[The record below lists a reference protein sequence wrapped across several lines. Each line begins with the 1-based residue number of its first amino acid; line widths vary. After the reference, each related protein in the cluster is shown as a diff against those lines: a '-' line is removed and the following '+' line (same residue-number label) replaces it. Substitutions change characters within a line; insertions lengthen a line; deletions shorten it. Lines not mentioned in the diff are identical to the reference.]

1 MSTVIL
7 VPGFWLDASSWDD
20 VLPPLERAGHDVV
33 PLTLPGLE
41 SVAADRSGIGLA
53 EHVAAVVAEIDR
65 HDEPVALVG
74 HSGGGVVAWGAIDAR
89 PDRVSRVVYVDSGPL
104 PAGQAVNAGLPA
116 DGDDVPLP
124 DWELFR
130 ADGSRDLDGLDDA
143 ALASF
148 RARAVP
154 HPRGAAH
161 DPLVLSDDD
170 RRYAVP
176 ATMISTTFTR
186 AEIDAY
192 REQGVPYFAELA
204 HLADLTIVELP
215 TGHWPQLSRPA
226 DLATV
231 LLATL

>member
-20 VLPPLERAGHDVV
+20 VLPPLEHAGHRVV
-33 PLTLPGLE
+33 PITLPGLE
-41 SVAADRSGIGLA
+41 AADADRTGIGLA
-53 EHVAAVVAEIDR
+53 DHVAAVVAEVDR
-65 HDEPVALVG
+65 HDEPVVLVG
-74 HSGGGVVAWGAIDAR
+74 HSGGGVVAWCALDAR

-104 PAGQAVNAGLPA
+104 PAGQAVNAALPA

-124 DWELFR
+124 DWDVFR

-143 ALASF
+143 ALAAF

-161 DPLVLSDDD
+161 DPVVLSDDD

-176 ATMISTTFTR
+176 ATLISTTFTR
-186 AEIDAY
+186 AEIDACL
-192 REQGVPYFAELA
+192 EQGVPHFAELPRHTA
-204 HLADLTIVELP
+204 LTIVELP
-215 TGHWPQLSRPA
+215 TGHWPQLSRPV